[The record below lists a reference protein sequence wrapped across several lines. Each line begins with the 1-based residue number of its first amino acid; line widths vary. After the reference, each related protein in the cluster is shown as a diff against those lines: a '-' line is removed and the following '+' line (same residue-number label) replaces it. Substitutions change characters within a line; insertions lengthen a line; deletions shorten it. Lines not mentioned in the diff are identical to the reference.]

1 MKKFA
6 VLFVAFVFSAVAS
19 AIPLRFEEGKHYE
32 VISQTASTTPMVT
45 EYFSF
50 YCPHC
55 YKFEFVAKGIEKALP
70 EGAKFKKSHVDFM
83 RSASQETQQLLS
95 KALVASEKLELDHAI
110 IDAIFAHIHKER
122 KPFNG
127 IDDIKALFVAQ
138 GVDADKFDNAMN
150 SFSVKGAA
158 NKMKKAQDDLSNR
171 QVMTGVPMFIVNQKY
186 KILSKELRSID
197 DYNDLVQFLL
207 NKDKS

>member
-6 VLFVAFVFSAVAS
+6 VLFVTLLFSTMVS
-19 AIPLRFEEGKHYE
+19 AIPLRFEEDKHYQ
-32 VISQTASTTPMVT
+32 VISKTASTTPVVT

-55 YKFEFVAKGIEKALP
+55 FKFEFVAKGIEKALP
-70 EGAKFKKSHVDFM
+70 AGTKFEKSHVDFM

-95 KALVASEKLELDHAI
+95 RALIASQKLKLGHKI
-110 IDAIFAHIHKER
+110 IDAIFDHIHTQS
-122 KPFNG
+122 KPFSDIN
-127 IDDIKALFVAQ
+127 DIKALFVAN
-138 GVDADKFDNAMN
+138 GIAAEEFDNAMN

-158 NKMKKAQDDLSNR
+158 NKMKKAQEDLSNR
-171 QVMTGVPMFIVNQKY
+171 QVMTGVPMFIVNNKY
-186 KILSKELRSID
+186 KIISKELRSQQ

-207 NKDKS
+207 TKKD